1 VNPTSEIIEFYK
13 KIAAN
18 QNASTPSVKSNE
30 PAVDKPAEPFQSFVV
45 TLAETLKK
53 EKAKPAPKK
62 VVKKKKKLQ
71 SPPKQEVISE
81 SVKPSAEPLQS
92 FIASLAE
99 VLKHEKAKQQASLVE
114 SSSIEEPVVI
124 EQQPEA
130 VVEQPSPSQEYLKV
144 LSKGQKPIV
153 PETEEEKKIK
163 TIVSEQIA
171 QQSNIIRSQYP
182 NVGMGGGGGGT
193 NAVQFNEGGTMFGDL
208 NVTGKYLSGGV
219 DLATLIGTGGGGS
232 TDSLVAGSQAVTLS
246 SNGSFV
252 FNVTD
257 NNIVL
262 TTPLGYT
269 WTFDNNGVLSGPM
282 NTLAVSG
289 INSIGTIL
297 SAGVDLFDLFAQKDV
312 VDGGQYT

>member
-1 VNPTSEIIEFYK
+1 MNPTSEIIEFYK

-18 QNASTPSVKSNE
+18 QNAGTPSVKPNE

-71 SPPKQEVISE
+71 SPSKQEVISE

-124 EQQPEA
+124 EEQPEA
-130 VVEQPSPSQEYLKV
+130 VVEQPSQEYLKI

-208 NVTGKYLSGGV
+208 NVTGKY

-297 SAGVDLFDLFAQKDV
+297 SAGVDLFDIFLQKNV
-312 VDGGQYT
+312 IDGGQYT